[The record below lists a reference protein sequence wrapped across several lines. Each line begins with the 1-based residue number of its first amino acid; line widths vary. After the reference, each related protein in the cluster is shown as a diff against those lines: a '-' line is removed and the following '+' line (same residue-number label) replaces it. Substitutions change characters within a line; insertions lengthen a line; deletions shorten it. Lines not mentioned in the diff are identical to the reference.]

1 MLGIVCTIIVTIG
14 YMFPSIPVSVI
25 CIADA
30 TAKLICGTYLLF
42 IAKPSKYIPNAMKR

>member
-1 MLGIVCTIIVTIG
+1 MLGIVCIVITTMG

-30 TAKLICGTYLLF
+30 TVKLIWGVYLLL
-42 IAKPSKYIPNAMKR
+42 IAKPSKYIPNAMK